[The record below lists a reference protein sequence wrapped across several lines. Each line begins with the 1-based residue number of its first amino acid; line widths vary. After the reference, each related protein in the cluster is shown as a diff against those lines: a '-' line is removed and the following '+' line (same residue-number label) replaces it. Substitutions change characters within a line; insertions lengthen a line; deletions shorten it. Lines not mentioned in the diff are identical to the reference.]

1 MTTYLNDPQSE
12 GQGLP
17 IVATSSA
24 ALLIDFDNVT
34 MGMRS
39 DLSNELKVLLDSDVV
54 PGKITV
60 RRAYAD
66 WRRYPQYV
74 VPLSEACVE
83 LIFAPAYGSSK
94 KNATDLRMAI
104 DGLELVFLRPEIS
117 TFVLLTGDS
126 DFSSLVI
133 KLKEYGKHVIG
144 VGLQEST
151 SDTLVQNCDEYYSYN
166 SLTGL
171 RKMSEEDVD
180 PEDPWDLVAQAVSKM
195 IDRNDVMRSDRLK
208 QVMIELDPS
217 FDEGDLGFNKFSK
230 FVVEAANRNSI
241 GIQKMENGQYEVMR
255 GDKPNVKKS
264 VVKLNDSS
272 KPNSP
277 DLQTGY
283 ALLSL
288 IHI

>member
-104 DGLELVFLRPEIS
+104 DGLELVFLR
-117 TFVLLTGDS
+117 
-126 DFSSLVI
+126 SLQ
-133 KLKEYGKHVIG
+133 
-144 VGLQEST
+144 LQ
-151 SDTLVQNCDEYYSYN
+151 
-166 SLTGL
+166 
-171 RKMSEEDVD
+171 
-180 PEDPWDLVAQAVSKM
+180 
-195 IDRNDVMRSDRLK
+195 
-208 QVMIELDPS
+208 
-217 FDEGDLGFNKFSK
+217 
-230 FVVEAANRNSI
+230 
-241 GIQKMENGQYEVMR
+241 
-255 GDKPNVKKS
+255 
-264 VVKLNDSS
+264 
-272 KPNSP
+272 
-277 DLQTGY
+277 
-283 ALLSL
+283 
-288 IHI
+288 